1 MILSRT
7 RTRAFLSVLPL
18 VLFLTVTSSAALSGQ
33 GTVPRPQDVFGFKAG
48 ADYKLASDS
57 QIVEYFHRLAAAS
70 DRVKVVDIG
79 RSVLGRPMILAF
91 ISSAANI
98 RRLDHWREVN
108 ERLALARGLNDDQAH
123 KLANEGKVIV
133 WVDGGLH
140 ASEVAGAQH
149 SPLLAYRVATEE
161 TPEMRQI
168 RDNVILLLMPVMNPD
183 GLDIVKDWYDKTLN
197 TPYQDTR
204 PPVLWHFYAGHDNNR
219 DWYMMNLPETRAVAK
234 VLYQEWYPQIVY
246 NQHQTAPFPARIF
259 IPPFADPVNPNIP
272 ARVTRGVNQV
282 GIAMGQ
288 RLTEKNMPGAVSR
301 INFDMW
307 WNGGMRTA
315 PYFHNM
321 VGILTETAHATATPI
336 NYDPKSF
343 PEFFRGSTVRT
354 TDPSVFY
361 PDPWKGG
368 MFRLRDA
375 VDYMVESGLATLNI
389 AAKLKEDWLYDA
401 YAMARD
407 ALKAG
412 EAGGPFAYVIRA
424 DQRNEREAVELVN
437 TLRRNGLEV
446 QHATRSFR
454 AGGKEYAAGAYVVP
468 AAQPF
473 RADVVDLMDKQVYPD
488 MRQYPG
494 GPPDPP
500 YDMTGWTLPIQMD
513 VAVDRIDEPFRA
525 RGLQTVQDTAS
536 VAAGTVK
543 GNAGYGWVLSHASNA
558 SAIAVNRLLEAGESV
573 AWAGSAFQAGG
584 QQFVVGDIV
593 VKSGAA
599 TADRISSL
607 ARSLGLDFTG
617 LDRAPDVTLRTL
629 KQPRIGIYKSWRG
642 NMDEGW
648 TRWVLDQYEFPY
660 DTLHDDQIRH
670 ADLSQYDAIIL
681 PDDRPQSILHGNAP
695 GTMPEQYT
703 GGMGLDGAAAL
714 QRFVEQGGLVL
725 ALDGATDFAIE
736 QFGLPVRDAT
746 AGLSPQQL
754 YVPGTLVGITT
765 DPTEPIAYGMP
776 ENAAAFFVRSRAFS
790 VTRTRSDAADVPT
803 AEVVVRYARK
813 NLLRSGWELGG
824 DRYLAGRP
832 AVVRVHMG
840 KGDVVLVGFRAQFR
854 GQPRGT
860 FKLLFNALQGASL
873 DQLPMAA
880 HRNTAGSSR

>member
-1 MILSRT
+1 MNPSRT
-7 RTRAFLSVLPL
+7 RTRAFSVLSL
-18 VLFLTVTSSAALSGQ
+18 ALFLTLASSAALSGQ
-33 GTVPRPQDVFGFKAG
+33 GAVPRPQDVFGFEAG

-57 QIVEYFHRLAAAS
+57 QIVEYFHRLDAAS
-70 DRVKVVDIG
+70 DRVKVIEIG

-91 ISSAANI
+91 ISSADNI
-98 RRLDHWREVN
+98 RRLEHWRQVN
-108 ERLALARGLNDDQAH
+108 ERLALARNLTDQQAH
-123 KLANEGKVIV
+123 QLAREGKAIV
-133 WVDGGLH
+133 WIDGGLH
-140 ASEVAGAQH
+140 GSEVAGAQH

-183 GLDIVKDWYDKTLN
+183 GLDIVKNWYDKTLH
-197 TPYQDTR
+197 TPYQDTS
-204 PPVLWHFYAGHDNNR
+204 PPILWHFYAGHDNNR

-288 RLTEKNMPGAVSR
+288 RLTEKNMPGAISR
-301 INFDMW
+301 VNFDMW

-354 TDPSVFY
+354 DDPSVFY

-368 MFRLRDA
+368 MFHLRDA
-375 VDYMVESGLATLNI
+375 VDYMVEAGLATLNI
-389 AAKLKEDWLYDA
+389 GAKLKEDWLYDA
-401 YAMARD
+401 YTMGRD
-407 ALKAG
+407 AVKTG
-412 EAGGPFAYVIRA
+412 EAGGPFAYVIPA
-424 DQRNEREAVELVN
+424 QQRNEREAVELVN

-446 QHATRSFR
+446 QRASRSFE
-454 AGGKEYAAGAYVVP
+454 AGGKQYAAGSYVVP

-513 VAVDRIDEPFRA
+513 VAVDRINEPFRA
-525 RGLQTVQDTAS
+525 RGLETVDMAS
-536 VAAGTVK
+536 PAPGTVK
-543 GNAGYGWVLSHASNA
+543 GNGGYGWVLSHASNA
-558 SAIAVNRLLEAGESV
+558 SAIAVNRLLKAGESV
-573 AWAGSAFQAGG
+573 AWAGGAFQADG
-584 QQFVVGDIV
+584 QQFAVGDIV
-593 VKSGAA
+593 VKAGSG
-599 TADRISSL
+599 TADRVRSI
-607 ARSLGLDFTG
+607 ARSLGLDFMG
-617 LDRAPDVTLRTL
+617 LDQAPGVTLRGL

-681 PDDRPQSILHGNAP
+681 PDDRPQNILHGNAP

-714 QRFVEQGGLVL
+714 QAFVEQGGLVL
-725 ALDGATDFAIE
+725 ALDGASDFAID
-736 QFGLPVRDAT
+736 QFGLPIRDAT
-746 AGLSPQQL
+746 ANLSPEQF
-754 YVPGTLVGITT
+754 YIPGTLVGITT
-765 DPTEPIAYGMP
+765 DPAEPIAYGMP

-790 VTRTRSDAADVPT
+790 VQQPRDQNGADVPKVD
-803 AEVVVRYARK
+803 VVARYARK
-813 NLLRSGWELGG
+813 DLLRSGWALGG

-832 AVVRVHMG
+832 AVVRVHVG
-840 KGDVVLVGFRAQFR
+840 KGDVVLIGFRAQFR

-860 FKLLFNALQGASL
+860 FKLLFNALQGSSL
-873 DQLPMAA
+873 DELPMAA
-880 HRNTAGSSR
+880 DRDTAASRR

>member
-18 VLFLTVTSSAALSGQ
+18 ALFLTLMSSATLSAQ
-33 GTVPRPQDVFGFKAG
+33 GAVPRPQDVFGFKAG

-79 RSVLGRPMILAF
+79 RSVLGRPLILAF
-91 ISSAANI
+91 ISSTANI
-98 RRLDHWREVN
+98 KRLDHWREVN
-108 ERLALARGLNDDQAH
+108 ERLALARNLTDDQAH
-123 KLANEGKVIV
+123 QLAGEGKAIV
-133 WVDGGLH
+133 WIDGGLH
-140 ASEVAGAQH
+140 ASEVAGAQQ

-161 TPEMRQI
+161 TPEMREI
-168 RDNVILLLMPVMNPD
+168 RDNVILLCM
-183 GLDIVKDWYDKTLN
+183 
-197 TPYQDTR
+197 R

-234 VLYQEWYPQIVY
+234 VLYQEWFPQIVY
-246 NQHQTAPFPARIF
+246 NNHQTAPFPARIF

-272 ARVTRGVNQV
+272 AMVTRGVNQV
-282 GIAMGQ
+282 GIAMGE

-301 INFDMW
+301 VSFDMW

-336 NYDPKSF
+336 DYDPKSF
-343 PEFFRGSTVRT
+343 PEFFRGTTVRT
-354 TDPSVFY
+354 MDPSVFY

-368 MFRLRDA
+368 MFHLRDA
-375 VDYMVESGLATLNI
+375 VDYMVEAGLATLKI
-389 AAKLKEDWLYDA
+389 AAKLKDDWLYNA

-407 ALKAG
+407 AVKAG
-412 EAGGPFAYVIRA
+412 TAGGPFAYVIRA
-424 DQRNEREAVELVN
+424 DQRNEREAVNLVN

-446 QHATRSFR
+446 QRATRSFQ
-454 AGGKEYAAGAYVVP
+454 AGGKQYAAGAYVVP

-513 VAVDRIDEPFRA
+513 IAVDRIDEPFQA
-525 RGLQTVQDTAS
+525 RGLQAVADTAS
-536 VAAGTVK
+536 VMPGTVQ
-543 GNAGYGWVLSHASNA
+543 GSAAYGWALSHASNA
-558 SAIAVNRLLEAGESV
+558 SAIAVNRLLKAGDAV
-573 AWAGSAFQAGG
+573 AWAGGAFQADGR
-584 QQFVVGDIV
+584 QLAVGDIV
-593 VKSGAA
+593 VRAASG
-599 TADRISSL
+599 TADRVRSL
-607 ARSLGLDFTG
+607 ARDLGVDFVG
-617 LDRAPDVTLRTL
+617 LADAPDVTLRTL

-648 TRWVLDQYEFPY
+648 TRWMMDQYEFPY

-670 ADLSQYDAIIL
+670 ADLSQYDVIIL
-681 PDDRPQSILHGNAP
+681 PDDRTQSILHGNAP
-695 GTMPEQYT
+695 GTMPEEYT

-725 ALDGATDFAIE
+725 ALGGASDFAIQ

-746 AGLSPQQL
+746 EGLSPQQL

-776 ENAAAFFVRSRAFS
+776 EHAAAFFVRSHAFS
-790 VTRTRSDAADVPT
+790 VQRVRNDSAADVPKT
-803 AEVVVRYARK
+803 DVVVRYARQA
-813 NLLRSGWELGG
+813 LLKSGWALGG
-824 DRYLAGRP
+824 QRYLAGRP
-832 AVVRVHMG
+832 AVVRVHVG

-873 DQLPMAA
+873 DELPMAA
-880 HRNTAGSSR
+880 GTEARQRGGSRR